1 MRKVLIIDNY
11 DSFVYNLVRYVEELG
26 SETHIVRNDN
36 ITIHDITNNIRPTH
50 IILSPGPCTPN
61 DAGICMDLIKKLG
74 SRIPILGVCLG
85 HQAIATAYGGTVTRS
100 SYPQHGKS
108 SNIKHINSVIFSKI
122 PSPMQVARYHSLIV
136 SAEEIPDNI
145 QVTAW
150 SIEGEI
156 MAIQHKQF
164 PVWGVQFHPESIL
177 TPGGKQIIEN
187 FLSMNYEV

>member
-1 MRKVLIIDNY
+1 MTKVLIIDNY

-26 SETHIVRNDN
+26 SETYIVRNDN
-36 ITIHDITNNIRPTH
+36 ITIHNILNNIRPTH
-50 IILSPGPCTPN
+50 IILSPGPRTPN
-61 DAGICMDLIKKLG
+61 DAGICVDLIKNLG
-74 SRIPILGVCLG
+74 SSIPILGVCLG
-85 HQAIATAYGGTVTRS
+85 HQAIATAYGGIVTRS
-100 SYPQHGKS
+100 RYPQHGKS
-108 SNIKHINSVIFSKI
+108 SNIKHINSGIFSNI

-145 QVTAW
+145 KVTAW

-156 MAIQHKQF
+156 MALQHKKF

-177 TPGGKQIIEN
+177 TPSGKQIIEN